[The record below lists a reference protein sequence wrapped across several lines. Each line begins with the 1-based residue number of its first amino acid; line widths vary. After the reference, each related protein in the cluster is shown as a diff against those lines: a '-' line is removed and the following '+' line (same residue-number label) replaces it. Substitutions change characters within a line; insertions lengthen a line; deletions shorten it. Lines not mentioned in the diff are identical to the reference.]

1 MQERHIV
8 IVAFEGLQPLDA
20 VGPHEVFAG
29 AGRAAAALGRAGSYR
44 VTLASPGGATVRAES
59 GLVLG
64 TAPLPAAVGAHRH
77 PGALRGPGAEAAAR
91 DEAVLDFIRR
101 TAPRCRRVAT
111 VCSGAFLGAAA
122 GLFDGRRVTT
132 HWARARQ
139 LAEDYPGVTVDADP
153 IYIRDGKYWSSAG
166 VTAGI
171 DLSLALVQEDLGV
184 DVAQTVARWLVMFLH
199 RPGGQTQFASPV
211 WVPRAERSTIRA
223 VQSLVEAAP
232 GGDHR
237 LPALAAAA
245 AMSVRHFTRVFTA
258 EVGETPSRFVERTRL
273 EAARRELEE
282 TTDTLDVIAAR
293 CGLGSAES
301 LRRVFQRHLGVP
313 PDAYRR
319 RFRAAPR
326 RKDVRM
332 TDHLQIAIPLF
343 PKYTA
348 LDAVGPYEVLQRIP
362 TFDIVF
368 VGHDRGEVRSEN
380 GMIGLTVDAT
390 FEDVADARRG
400 RLPRRRGHAA
410 VGARRAGAR
419 LGAPGP
425 CRDPVHHLGL
435 HRFGRARR
443 GRAAAGADGHHAL
456 VLLPRAGRP
465 RRRAH
470 ADAGGRAPGREDHH
484 VGRRLERHR
493 HGAAAGRA
501 AGRPHRG
508 PGGPA
513 HD

>member
-1 MQERHIV
+1 VAESVGIGSLTPPRASPRVEDVLQRHVV

-29 AGRAAAALGRAGSYR
+29 AGRAAAALGRAGGYR
-44 VTLASPGGATVRAES
+44 VTFASLGGETVRTES

-64 TAPLPAAVGAHRH
+64 TSPLPTGSERIDTLVL
-77 PGALRGPGAEAAAR
+77 PGGRGAEEAAR
-91 DEAVLDFIRR
+91 DEALLSFIRR
-101 TAPRCRRVAT
+101 AAPHCRRVAT

-122 GLFDGRRVTT
+122 GLLQGRRVTT

-139 LAEDYPGVTVDADP
+139 LAQEHPGVTVDADP

-171 DLSLALVQEDLGV
+171 DLALALVQEDLGV

-223 VQSLVEAAP
+223 VQTLVEAAP

-282 TTDTLDVIAAR
+282 TGDTLDVLAVR
-293 CGLGSAES
+293 CGLGSAET
-301 LRRVFQRHLGVP
+301 LRRVFQRHLGVA

-319 RFRAAPR
+319 RFRAAP
-326 RKDVRM
+326 
-332 TDHLQIAIPLF
+332 H
-343 PKYTA
+343 
-348 LDAVGPYEVLQRIP
+348 
-362 TFDIVF
+362 
-368 VGHDRGEVRSEN
+368 
-380 GMIGLTVDAT
+380 
-390 FEDVADARRG
+390 
-400 RLPRRRGHAA
+400 
-410 VGARRAGAR
+410 
-419 LGAPGP
+419 
-425 CRDPVHHLGL
+425 
-435 HRFGRARR
+435 
-443 GRAAAGADGHHAL
+443 
-456 VLLPRAGRP
+456 
-465 RRRAH
+465 
-470 ADAGGRAPGREDHH
+470 
-484 VGRRLERHR
+484 ERTS
-493 HGAAAGRA
+493 A
-501 AGRPHRG
+501 
-508 PGGPA
+508 
-513 HD
+513 